1 MNIQMSVLLAA
12 VLAAGAA
19 PAHADK
25 GACKADVEKFC
36 KDVEPGKGRI
46 IKCLK
51 EHDKDLSEGCKAKGA
66 KAKERFKEGVEKMKA
81 ACKAD
86 VEKFCKDVEP
96 GEGRIIKCLHEHDN
110 DLGEDCRKKMKK
122 RHEKRADK
130 ADKTDKNDF

>member
-25 GACKADVEKFC
+25 G
-36 KDVEPGKGRI
+36 
-46 IKCLK
+46 
-51 EHDKDLSEGCKAKGA
+51 
-66 KAKERFKEGVEKMKA
+66 

-130 ADKTDKNDF
+130 ADKTDKND